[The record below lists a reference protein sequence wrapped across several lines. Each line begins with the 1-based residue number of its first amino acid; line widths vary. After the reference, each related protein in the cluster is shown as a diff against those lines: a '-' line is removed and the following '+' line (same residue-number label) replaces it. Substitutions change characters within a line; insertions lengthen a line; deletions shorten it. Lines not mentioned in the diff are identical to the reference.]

1 MNIMI
6 SGALGLV
13 GSDLIRPLLEENHKI
28 IAIYRSKNKA
38 RKNISHKN
46 LIWKKVD
53 LKHRISLKRR
63 VDIILHCAVAHP
75 FSKKNKI
82 DHYVSSNV
90 LSLTNLVDFAKRSK
104 TKMIINFSSL
114 KIYGKINIKR
124 LNEEYIPLKQDLLGL
139 TKYLS
144 EKYLFEQPVNFI
156 NLRFPGVLCSTKNNP
171 RPWLQTLI
179 NKIKNNNEVKVH
191 NINSYF
197 NNAIDTK
204 EIARF
209 ILMIIKKRKNIRD
222 TFNLS
227 ASKPLKLKSIIDI
240 IKTKYHS
247 KSKIKNIEKK
257 NKSFVLSI
265 NKIKKKLNFHPVSTK
280 KIIMR
285 NL

>member
-1 MNIMI
+1 M
-6 SGALGLV
+6 L
-13 GSDLIRPLLEENHKI
+13 
-28 IAIYRSKNKA
+28 
-38 RKNISHKN
+38 
-46 LIWKKVD
+46 
-53 LKHRISLKRR
+53 
-63 VDIILHCAVAHP
+63 
-75 FSKKNKI
+75 
-82 DHYVSSNV
+82 
-90 LSLTNLVDFAKRSK
+90 
-104 TKMIINFSSL
+104 
-114 KIYGKINIKR
+114 KINIKQQTKTLKNYIMIYLVKIIR
-124 LNEEYIPLKQDLLGL
+124 FLYEIGIRKLLKSWILNFVLIINII
-139 TKYLS
+139 
-144 EKYLFEQPVNFI
+144 NFI
-156 NLRFPGVLCSTKNNP
+156 NLRFPGALCSTKNNP

-197 NNAIDTK
+197 NNVIDTK

-227 ASKPLKLKSIIDI
+227 ASTPLKLKSIIDI
-240 IKTKYHS
+240 NKTKYHS
-247 KSKIKNIEKK
+247 ISKIKNIEKK

>member
-1 MNIMI
+1 
-6 SGALGLV
+6 
-13 GSDLIRPLLEENHKI
+13 
-28 IAIYRSKNKA
+28 
-38 RKNISHKN
+38 
-46 LIWKKVD
+46 
-53 LKHRISLKRR
+53 
-63 VDIILHCAVAHP
+63 
-75 FSKKNKI
+75 
-82 DHYVSSNV
+82 
-90 LSLTNLVDFAKRSK
+90 
-104 TKMIINFSSL
+104 MIINFSSL
-114 KIYGKINIKR
+114 KIYGKVNIKR

-144 EKYLFEQPVNFI
+144 EKYLFEQAVNFI

-197 NNAIDTK
+197 NNVIDTK

-265 NKIKKKLNFHPVSTK
+265 SKIKNAFHDRHKELYTYSEVKSPVELVNIESTIYGRIDRPTYLELESK
-280 KIIMR
+280 NDLKHAIKSSR
-285 NL
+285 NLIFSETENLVNTTVYDGNKLTAGDLINGPAVIEEDTTTLVIEPGWILELHKSGTYIIKIKES